1 MPTPNIP
8 DEVVEAAAK
17 ALADAIGHGMTEKCE
32 AHARLVIEAALP
44 LLLEQVGYRWSRN
57 GIPCSALYEGE
68 PSQRELAAQALCKEV
83 ADWAVEPLYRL
94 KVSNEQK

>member
-1 MPTPNIP
+1 MSQATPMPTPNIP

-44 LLLEQVGYRWSRN
+44 LLLEPIRFWSGPN
-57 GIPCSALYEGE
+57 N
-68 PSQRELAAQALCKEV
+68 
-83 ADWAVEPLYRL
+83 EPLYRL
-94 KVSNEQK
+94 KVSNEQ

>member
-1 MPTPNIP
+1 MSKTTSMPTPNIP

-44 LLLEQVGYRWSRN
+44 LLLEQKGYAYS
-57 GIPCSALYEGE
+57 GPLPYEDFTKFRRTPAE
-68 PSQRELAAQALCKEV
+68 
-83 ADWAVEPLYRL
+83 DYEPLYRL
-94 KVSNEQK
+94 KVSK